1 MNKTKLM
8 LVLLAS
14 LILGACSSDD
24 DSSNAGYSATN
35 VSEAPEWQ
43 IDWSN
48 DQELPDWTEPD
59 FSSIYENWT
68 ILKVQIEEELQPY
81 VSEDDMMALF
91 INDELRGLESPAVIV
106 GSNESSNTKYLL
118 KVWGNETG
126 SETVNMTLQY
136 YNKTLKH
143 IFTLSDNIS
152 LDSDVSIGIDE
163 DYIPEFTLGPAKYP
177 VVKSVEAE
185 TVLSKVGITPVAG
198 NRVGAFVGTECR
210 GMVTLS
216 PFGSTPLILYG
227 RTAGE
232 SVTLKY
238 YDAASGV
245 LYTLA
250 DAVKM

>member
-1 MNKTKLM
+1 MKKINLM
-8 LVLLAS
+8 LVLLTS
-14 LILGACSSDD
+14 LFLGACSDN
-24 DSSNAGYSATN
+24 DSSNAGYTTTN
-35 VSEAPEWQ
+35 ISEAPVWQ
-43 IDWSN
+43 MDWSN
-48 DQELPDWTEPD
+48 DQERPAWTDPDGTL
-59 FSSIYENWT
+59 YENWT
-68 ILKVQIEEELQPY
+68 ILKVQIEEKLQPY
-81 VSEDDMMALF
+81 VSEGDMMALF
-91 INDELRGLESPAVIV
+91 VNGELRGLANPAVIV
-106 GSNESSNTKYLL
+106 GSDQSSNTKYLI
-118 KVWGNETG
+118 KAYGNETE
-126 SETVNMTLQY
+126 SETVNISLQY
-136 YNKTLKH
+136 YNQQLKH

-227 RTAGE
+227 RTEGE